1 MLRMSTDAR
10 KHFLL
15 CAVTL
20 CVFYFAV
27 PNQAHSAATLTIAE
41 QEQILWKAIA
51 QVLAKNPAEIDRVR
65 FLGVGSWMSG
75 AATEASD
82 IDITLGHKD
91 PAKERKLARQIQNQV
106 NKLAKGRKHE
116 VMVTYRRHHLFKDR
130 FRGEVG
136 QTFFNDY
143 ADASGRGKACFKYKT
158 GENGRLLKSQVD
170 TDRFWLDQKLK
181 VPRQVDGAYRFV
193 EDSYLFLDDVIKQG
207 KTVETQA
214 QKAAKYLNNYETFL
228 RKNLRLQMGDVS
240 SLSRMSPD
248 MQSWT
253 RGMLAYKRDLANK
266 LPEAK
271 ARQRL
276 MKFLKINDPVLLE
289 RKMGEFV
296 QNSQKYLQIAAE
308 EVQLL
313 EKAKR
318 FGVLKKATNAQA
330 IMRLRQ
336 SILRIVGR
344 SVLHGAEM
352 FFIIQTY
359 YDQGPL
365 AAANTAAVILAMHTP
380 GPIGATVMAGEILKH
395 LVGAGVDWAGR
406 EYVFDPI
413 NSAALRNHIYKPG
426 TPVYIFGRD
435 LMTHEDNPFR
445 GLSRETLICHFNS
458 EEQIRSAVHRYI
470 NRVKD
475 LGGGGGFFD
484 TEGSGDIT
492 PALMGQ
498 MLADYNRS
506 EHFMLRIEDLG
517 EIYRR
522 GLYPAVQQPLRLL
535 VDERQGEDFTKAA
548 RAEGDVSFALRID
561 TQYSEGPILPLS
573 AGWYRQKVCE
583 LGLEKAQKWL
593 QKNLVTGFRESY
605 TMEWKINVE
614 SPGWRFT
621 GNMPEN
627 ILESN
632 NQSHARYD
640 YKLTFAPTT
649 SDAGDLRAVLIA
661 KLSYLENNQVR
672 KIVRRIRLQ
681 ATPGESSARIT
692 VRDSETGKLLDG
704 VRVAFSGPRDTAAST
719 VDGVAALDGLPAGKY
734 RISASHPNY
743 QTVSTGGRIKAG
755 KTAKGTLKLKPK
767 ANAGLEV
774 KVLDSRDRHA
784 ISGAVVKIDGESA
797 RSVITADGWAR
808 FANLAAGS
816 YQLAINADGY
826 HPLTGQRTIAAG
838 DIVRGKVLLQPI
850 AEPRT
855 KQPKAEAKKEPDQ
868 KLQRD
873 PNACYAPIAKRIA
886 ELRASNQAQNPQSG
900 GVYVRTLDRDS
911 QCMAEWN
918 RCRKAAK
925 KTYDAC
931 PPDAQGTYAHCQQAH
946 AKSWIDCAN
955 QELDCEE
962 KKARQECG
970 M

>member
-1 MLRMSTDAR
+1 MGQSDYAGKQILLFTVMIG
-10 KHFLL
+10 FL
-15 CAVTL
+15 C
-20 CVFYFAV
+20 FAV
-27 PNQAHSAATLTIAE
+27 PNQAHSATALTIAE

-51 QVLAKNPAEIDRVR
+51 QVLAKNPAEVSNVR
-65 FLGVGSWMSG
+65 FLGIGSWMAG

-91 PAKERKLARQIQNQV
+91 PGTERKLARQIQNQV

-116 VMVTYRRHHLFKDR
+116 VLVTYRRHYLFEDR

-136 QTFFNDY
+136 QTFFHNY
-143 ADASGRGKACFKYKT
+143 ADASGNGKACFKYKT
-158 GENGRLLKSQVD
+158 GENGRLLKTRVD
-170 TDRFWLDQKLK
+170 TDRFWLDQKIK
-181 VPRQVDGAYRFV
+181 VPHQMDGAYRFV
-193 EDSYLFLDDVIKQG
+193 EDSYLFLDDVVKKG
-207 KTVETQA
+207 KPVATQA

-228 RKNLRLQMGDVS
+228 RTNLQRQMGDIS
-240 SLSRMSPD
+240 YLSNMSPE
-248 MQSWT
+248 MQRWT
-253 RGMLAYKRDLANK
+253 QGMLEYKRDLAKN
-266 LPEAK
+266 LPETR

-276 MKFLKINDPVLLE
+276 MQFLEIRDPSVLE
-289 RKMGEFV
+289 RKMGEYV
-296 QNSQKYLQIAAE
+296 QNSQKYLQTAAE
-308 EVQLL
+308 EVQVL

-318 FGVLKKATNAQA
+318 FGVLEKAGSPRAVMQ
-330 IMRLRQ
+330 LRQ

-352 FFIIQTY
+352 FFIIKTY

-365 AAANTAAVILAMHTP
+365 AAANTAAVILAMHAP
-380 GPIGATVMAGEILKH
+380 GPIGATVMAGELLKH

-406 EYVFDPI
+406 TLAFDPI

-445 GLSRETLICHFNS
+445 GLSRETLVCRFSS
-458 EEQIRSAVHRYI
+458 EAQLRAAVNRYI

-498 MLADYNRS
+498 MLADFNRS

-522 GLYPAVQQPLRLL
+522 GLYPAVKQPLRLL

-548 RAEGDVSFALRID
+548 RAEGDVSFALRVD
-561 TQYSEGPILPLS
+561 TQYSEGPSLPLS

-583 LGLEKAQKWL
+583 LGLEKAQQWL
-593 QKNLVTGFRESY
+593 QKNLVTGFRDSY
-605 TMEWKINVE
+605 TMDWKINVE

-632 NQSHARYD
+632 NQSHARHD
-640 YKLTFAPTT
+640 YNLTFAPIT
-649 SDAGDLRAVLIA
+649 SEAGDLRAVLTA

-672 KIVRRIRLQ
+672 EIVRRIRLQ
-681 ATPGESSARIT
+681 AIPGECSVRIT
-692 VRDSETGKLLDG
+692 VRDRETGKPLDG
-704 VRVAFSGPRDTAAST
+704 VRVELSGPRDTTAST
-719 VDGVAALDGLPAGKY
+719 VDGVAALDGLPTGKY
-734 RISASHPNY
+734 RITATHPNY
-743 QTVSTGGRIKAG
+743 QTVSTGGKIKPG
-755 KTAKGTLKLKPK
+755 KTAKDTLKLKPK
-767 ANAGLEV
+767 DNAGLEV
-774 KVLDSRDRHA
+774 KVLDSSDRHA
-784 ISGAVVKIDGESA
+784 ISGAIVTIDGESA
-797 RSVITADGWAR
+797 RSASTAGGWAK
-808 FANLAAGS
+808 FANLPAGT
-816 YQLAINADGY
+816 YQIAISAKGY
-826 HPLTGQRTIAAG
+826 HPITGQRSITSG
-838 DIVRGKVLLQPI
+838 DTVRGKVLLQPM
-850 AEPRT
+850 AETRT
-855 KQPKAEAKKEPDQ
+855 KPPKAKTKQEPDQ
-868 KLQRD
+868 KPQRD

-886 ELRASNQAQNPQSG
+886 ELRASNQSQNWQSG
-900 GVYVRTLDRDS
+900 GVSVRTLDRDS
-911 QCMAEWN
+911 QCITGWN
-918 RCRKAAK
+918 RCRKEAK
-925 KTYDAC
+925 KTFDAC
-931 PPDAQGTYAHCQQAH
+931 PPDTRGTYEHCQQAH

-955 QELDCEE
+955 QELNCEE